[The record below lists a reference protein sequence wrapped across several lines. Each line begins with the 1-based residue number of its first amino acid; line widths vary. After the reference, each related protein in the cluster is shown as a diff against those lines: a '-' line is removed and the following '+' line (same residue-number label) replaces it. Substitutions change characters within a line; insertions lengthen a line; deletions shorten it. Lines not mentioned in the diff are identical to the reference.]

1 MDFRLRSEEKKKEN
15 LSNAYKAWLFNI
27 LANNLLKVIVK
38 MLMKYAKI
46 TEGEVILFLLCLKTI
61 KYGLSEI

>member
-15 LSNAYKAWLFNI
+15 LSKAYKAWLFNI

>member
-1 MDFRLRSEEKKKEN
+1 MLH
-15 LSNAYKAWLFNI
+15 KAWLFNI
-27 LANNLLKVIVK
+27 LANNLLKVVVK

-61 KYGLSEI
+61 KYGLSEIQTIELKC